1 MRMSDIHDYA
11 RQLFEAHGDKAE
23 VEAEQRA
30 LKADAEKNTTEA
42 QTWRR
47 VRAAIREMRGS
58 HVS

>member
-11 RQLFEAHGDKAE
+11 RQMFEAYGDKAE

-30 LKADAEKNTTEA
+30 LKADEEKNATEA